1 MRTHFKRSFKPTFL
15 NTEYMETVNWNIS
28 GMHCDGCSARLQ
40 KVICG
45 KDGVQS
51 ATVSYAEK
59 QASLEYDSSIISQ
72 EQLQDTIEKAG
83 FEITFS

>member
-1 MRTHFKRSFKPTFL
+1 
-15 NTEYMETVNWNIS
+15 
-28 GMHCDGCSARLQ
+28 MHCDGCSDRLQ
-40 KVICG
+40 KVIFG

-59 QASLEYDSSIISQ
+59 QASMEYDSAIISQ

>member
-1 MRTHFKRSFKPTFL
+1 
-15 NTEYMETVNWNIS
+15 
-28 GMHCDGCSARLQ
+28 MHCDGCSARLQ
-40 KVICG
+40 KVIFG

-59 QASLEYDSSIISQ
+59 QTSLEYDSAIISQ

>member
-1 MRTHFKRSFKPTFL
+1 
-15 NTEYMETVNWNIS
+15 METGNWSIS

-40 KVICG
+40 KLIFG

-51 ATVSYAEK
+51 ATVSYAKK
-59 QASLEYDSSIISQ
+59 QASLEYDSGIISE

>member
-1 MRTHFKRSFKPTFL
+1 
-15 NTEYMETVNWNIS
+15 
-28 GMHCDGCSARLQ
+28 MHCEGCSARLQ
-40 KVICG
+40 KLIFG

-59 QASLEYDSSIISQ
+59 QASLEYDSGIISG

>member
-1 MRTHFKRSFKPTFL
+1 MQ
-15 NTEYMETVNWNIS
+15 TVNWNMS

-40 KVICG
+40 KVISG

-59 QASLEYDSSIISQ
+59 QASMEYDSAIISQ

>member
-1 MRTHFKRSFKPTFL
+1 
-15 NTEYMETVNWNIS
+15 
-28 GMHCDGCSARLQ
+28 MHCDGCSARLQ
-40 KVICG
+40 KLIFG

-59 QASLEYDSSIISQ
+59 QASLEYDPAIISQ

-83 FEITFS
+83 FEIIFS

>member
-1 MRTHFKRSFKPTFL
+1 
-15 NTEYMETVNWNIS
+15 
-28 GMHCDGCSARLQ
+28 MHCDGCSARLQ
-40 KVICG
+40 KVISR
-45 KDGVQS
+45 KDDVQS

-59 QASLEYDSSIISQ
+59 QASLEYDSAIISL

>member
-1 MRTHFKRSFKPTFL
+1 
-15 NTEYMETVNWNIS
+15 
-28 GMHCDGCSARLQ
+28 MHCEGCSARLQ
-40 KVICG
+40 KLIFG

-59 QASLEYDSSIISQ
+59 QASLEFDSGIISE

>member
-1 MRTHFKRSFKPTFL
+1 
-15 NTEYMETVNWNIS
+15 
-28 GMHCDGCSARLQ
+28 MHCDGSSARLQ
-40 KVICG
+40 KVISG

-51 ATVSYAEK
+51 ATVSNGKY
-59 QASLEYDSSIISQ
+59 QASFEYDSSMISQ

>member
-1 MRTHFKRSFKPTFL
+1 
-15 NTEYMETVNWNIS
+15 METVNWNIS

-40 KVICG
+40 KVIFR

-59 QASLEYDSSIISQ
+59 QASLEYDSAIISQ

>member
-1 MRTHFKRSFKPTFL
+1 
-15 NTEYMETVNWNIS
+15 
-28 GMHCDGCSARLQ
+28 MHCDGCSARLQ
-40 KVICG
+40 KLIFG

-51 ATVSYAEK
+51 ATVSYGEK
-59 QASLEYDSSIISQ
+59 QASLEYDSGIISE

>member
-1 MRTHFKRSFKPTFL
+1 
-15 NTEYMETVNWNIS
+15 
-28 GMHCDGCSARLQ
+28 MHCDGCSARLQ
-40 KVICG
+40 KVIYG

-51 ATVSYAEK
+51 VTVSYAEK
-59 QASLEYDSSIISQ
+59 QASMEYDSSIISQ

>member
-1 MRTHFKRSFKPTFL
+1 
-15 NTEYMETVNWNIS
+15 
-28 GMHCDGCSARLQ
+28 MHCDGCSARLQ
-40 KVICG
+40 KLIFG

-59 QASLEYDSSIISQ
+59 QASLEYDSGIISE

-83 FEITFS
+83 FEIIFS

>member
-1 MRTHFKRSFKPTFL
+1 
-15 NTEYMETVNWNIS
+15 METVNWNIS
-28 GMHCDGCSARLQ
+28 GMHCDGCSTRLQ
-40 KVICG
+40 KVIFG
-45 KDGVQS
+45 KDGLQQS

-59 QASLEYDSSIISQ
+59 QASLEYDSAIISQ

>member
-1 MRTHFKRSFKPTFL
+1 M
-15 NTEYMETVNWNIS
+15 
-28 GMHCDGCSARLQ
+28 
-40 KVICG
+40 
-45 KDGVQS
+45 S

-59 QASLEYDSSIISQ
+59 QASMEYDSSIISQ

>member
-1 MRTHFKRSFKPTFL
+1 
-15 NTEYMETVNWNIS
+15 
-28 GMHCDGCSARLQ
+28 MHCDGCSARLQ
-40 KVICG
+40 KVIYEKG
-45 KDGVQS
+45 GVQS

-59 QASLEYDSSIISQ
+59 QASLEYDSAIISQ

>member
-1 MRTHFKRSFKPTFL
+1 
-15 NTEYMETVNWNIS
+15 
-28 GMHCDGCSARLQ
+28 MHCDVCSARLQ
-40 KVICG
+40 KVISR

-59 QASLEYDSSIISQ
+59 KASLEYDSSIISQ
-72 EQLQDTIEKAG
+72 DQLQDTIRKAG

>member
-1 MRTHFKRSFKPTFL
+1 MS
-15 NTEYMETVNWNIS
+15 
-28 GMHCDGCSARLQ
+28 
-40 KVICG
+40 G

-51 ATVSYAEK
+51 VTVSYAEK
-59 QASLEYDSSIISQ
+59 QASMEYDSSIISQ

>member
-1 MRTHFKRSFKPTFL
+1 
-15 NTEYMETVNWNIS
+15 
-28 GMHCDGCSARLQ
+28 MHCDGCSARLQ
-40 KVICG
+40 KLIFG

-59 QASLEYDSSIISQ
+59 QASLEYDSGIISE
-72 EQLQDTIEKAG
+72 EQLQDTIEKVG

>member
-1 MRTHFKRSFKPTFL
+1 
-15 NTEYMETVNWNIS
+15 
-28 GMHCDGCSARLQ
+28 MHCDGCSARLQ
-40 KVICG
+40 KLIFG

-59 QASLEYDSSIISQ
+59 QASLEYDSGIISE
-72 EQLQDTIEKAG
+72 EQLQGTIEKAG

>member
-1 MRTHFKRSFKPTFL
+1 
-15 NTEYMETVNWNIS
+15 METVNWNIS
-28 GMHCDGCSARLQ
+28 RMHCDGSSARLQ
-40 KVICG
+40 KVISG

-51 ATVSYAEK
+51 ATGFYAEK
-59 QASLEYDSSIISQ
+59 QASLEYYSVIISQ